1 MLPDAAPR
9 LCLQGSAACA
19 VAAFFRLRHL
29 LAGRNVVVLCCGGNV
44 ALPTLKQVCPPLPR
58 ALLRCCLC
66 KAQDATPMPHPHMLD

>member
-44 ALPTLKQVCPPLPR
+44 ALPTLKQVCPPPR
-58 ALLRCCLC
+58 AVALLSMQGPGCNT
-66 KAQDATPMPHPHMLD
+66 DASSAYA